1 MTEPTLVKQ
10 GPALE
15 WLVERLR
22 AGGRFGFDTEFMREG
37 RYRPQ
42 LCLLQVAAADGT
54 LALVDPVEG
63 LKLEPFVD
71 LLRDSAVE
79 KIVHAGGQ
87 DFEIFF
93 ERSPDVPRNVF
104 DLQIAA
110 SFVGLGDKIGFGPLV
125 KQGLGIDL
133 EKRETFTD
141 WSQRPLTPE
150 QIDYALED
158 VRPLLAL
165 HDRMLTE
172 LRALGREKWVREEMR
187 ARYEDPAV
195 YRPDFGELYLTVGG
209 AERLDRA
216 ELAVLRELAAWR
228 EQEARATNRPRQ
240 HVVHDVALVE
250 IARRAPKTPH
260 ELRSMRGVHPQLVAR
275 SGEEMLRRIRKGL
288 KTPAVDRPPELTR
301 VSKDPQETV
310 VVDLLET
317 YVRVRAPEL
326 RVSPG
331 VLATR
336 RDLTELVRASFSGA
350 AEAADS
356 AVLKGWRREL
366 IGNDLLGFLQG
377 RVRMGFD
384 PADRRVIVINEKS

>member
-1 MTEPTLVKQ
+1 MTEPTVVRQ

-15 WLVERLR
+15 RLVEQLR

-54 LALVDPVEG
+54 LALVDPLEG
-63 LKLEPFVD
+63 LKLGPFVD
-71 LLRDSAVE
+71 LLRDPAVE
-79 KIVHAGGQ
+79 KVVHAGGQ
-87 DFEIFF
+87 DLEIFF
-93 ERSPDVPRNVF
+93 ERSPEVPRNVF

-110 SFVGLGDKIGFGPLV
+110 SFVGLGEKLGFGPLV

-133 EKRETFTD
+133 NKRETFTD
-141 WSQRPLTPE
+141 WSHRPLTPE
-150 QIDYALED
+150 QIEYAIED

-165 HDRMLTE
+165 HDRMLAD
-172 LRALGREKWVREEMR
+172 LRALGREAWVREEMR

-195 YRPDFGELYLTVGG
+195 YRPNLGELYLAVGG

-228 EQEARATNRPRQ
+228 EQEAQATNRPRQ

-250 IARRAPKTPH
+250 IARRAPKTLY

-288 KTPAVDRPPELTR
+288 KTPAEDRPPELVR
-301 VSKDPQETV
+301 PSKDPQETL

-317 YVRVRAPEL
+317 YLRVRAPEL
-326 RVSPG
+326 RVSPA

-336 RDLTELVRASFSGA
+336 RDLAELVRASFAGA
-350 AEAADS
+350 TEGADS

-377 RVRMGFD
+377 RMRMGFD
-384 PADRRVIVINEKS
+384 PAGRRVIVVGEKG